1 MCRNMHRK
9 VKDVLRKDFCQ
20 NILLSVIEDIG
31 LDNSFLYKQEI
42 INRIKKEFSKIKAR
56 NLIEF
61 VIDFNKKPE
70 DFINAKYPKKTQTN
84 YLRILKEKNINYVFL
99 PNKVSKKIDFTNFEE
114 PTKSTLQFS
123 LFKILLII
131 ALLKFCNIPQKKYYI
146 KPVALTSVFT
156 AEAYYY
162 EDGGG

>member
-1 MCRNMHRK
+1 VLSENERNAYLYIQI
-9 VKDVLRKDFCQ
+9 V
-20 NILLSVIEDIG
+20 SVG
-31 LDNSFLYKQEI
+31 K
-42 INRIKKEFSKIKAR
+42 
-56 NLIEF
+56 
-61 VIDFNKKPE
+61 
-70 DFINAKYPKKTQTN
+70 
-84 YLRILKEKNINYVFL
+84 LKEKYLKDAVNNYIKL
-99 PNKVSKKIDFTNFEE
+99 
-114 PTKSTLQFS
+114 LS